1 MFKTLLPD
9 CLLTPPSR
17 EHITPI
23 LRQLHWLPIKQ
34 RINFK
39 ILLTTYKALNNF
51 APSYITDLLHRHSPT
66 RRLRSADA
74 NLLTS
79 ITKTK
84 YRTLGDRAFA
94 IAAPTLWNSLPLAI
108 RISNT
113 LSFKSQLK
121 TYLFRTT
128 YNI

>member
-1 MFKTLLPD
+1 M
-9 CLLTPPSR
+9 
-17 EHITPI
+17 EV
-23 LRQLHWLPIKQ
+23 
-34 RINFK
+34 
-39 ILLTTYKALNNF
+39 
-51 APSYITDLLHRHSPT
+51 
-66 RRLRSADA
+66 RRLADA

-94 IAAPTLWNSLPLAI
+94 IAPTLWISLPLAI
-108 RISNT
+108 QNSDA
-113 LSFKSQLK
+113 LCSFKSQLK